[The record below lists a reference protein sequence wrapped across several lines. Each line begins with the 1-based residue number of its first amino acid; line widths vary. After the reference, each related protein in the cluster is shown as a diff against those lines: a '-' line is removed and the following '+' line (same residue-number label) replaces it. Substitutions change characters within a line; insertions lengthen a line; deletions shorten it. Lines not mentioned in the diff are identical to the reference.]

1 MKAFHR
7 SFQLLALT
15 ILMSSLMSSL
25 MPAFGADTTDEAVF
39 VNPNDIKWGPAPPTL
54 PKGAKLAVL
63 HGDPGKAGPFV
74 MRLQAPAGYKIPPH
88 WHSQAENLTIIS
100 GTFYLGSGDKQD
112 ASAAHAVKS
121 GGYHYLP
128 AKAHHYAFTKGPTV
142 VQVSGEG
149 PFDINY
155 INPDEDP
162 QKTAKK

>member
-15 ILMSSLMSSL
+15 ILMSSLM
-25 MPAFGADTTDEAVF
+25 PAFGADTTNEAVF

-112 ASAAHAVKS
+112 ASTAHAVKS